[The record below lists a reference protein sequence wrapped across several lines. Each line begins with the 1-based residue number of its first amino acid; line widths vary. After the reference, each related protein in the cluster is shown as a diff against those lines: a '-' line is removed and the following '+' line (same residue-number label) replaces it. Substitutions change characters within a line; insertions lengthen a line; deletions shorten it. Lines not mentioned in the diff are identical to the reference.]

1 MEVGVNQTAP
11 LEGEV
16 PAGQRGVNE
25 VPNSQSQSAPS
36 PLTPLPQG
44 EGNSLNPE
52 NQPAQNNLPTQNLPL
67 QNLFPQPNVDV
78 ILGLINLISQV
89 YQTEGK
95 NSSQLEELINSMEK
109 LLEVK

>member
-1 MEVGVNQTAP
+1 M
-11 LEGEV
+11 
-16 PAGQRGVNE
+16 NE
-25 VPNSQSQSAPS
+25 VSLSAPS

-44 EGNSLNPE
+44 EGNVLNPE
-52 NQPAQNNLPTQNLPL
+52 NQPAQYNLP
-67 QNLFPQPNVDV
+67 PQPNVDV

-95 NSSQLEELINSMEK
+95 NSSELEELINSMEK

>member
-1 MEVGVNQTAP
+1 VEVNGVS
-11 LEGEV
+11 L
-16 PAGQRGVNE
+16 
-25 VPNSQSQSAPS
+25 SAPS

-52 NQPAQNNLPTQNLPL
+52 NQPAQNNLPQQNLPL
-67 QNLFPQPNVDV
+67 QNLPPQNLPPQPNVDV

-89 YQTEGK
+89 YQTKGK
-95 NSSQLEELINSMEK
+95 NSSELEDFISSMEK